1 LNWQCFKLL
10 SIAKYSFIRKNT
22 NPLILLV
29 SALVLTGCPG
39 IGDRGWHDETTEA
52 VREGQEICFPIKQSQ
67 GYIPTYLAINQRY
80 TPRTEQQNRIVGD
93 VEISDGMLCLPPD
106 EFTPA
111 EGKEYVIKFILKNGG
126 GFDSI
131 RSFVVAVKV
140 VNGKLGSY
148 QLQDSEISRGYK

>member
-1 LNWQCFKLL
+1 MVKNFNLKKIAAICTLL
-10 SIAKYSFIRKNT
+10 MSSVF
-22 NPLILLV
+22 LF
-29 SALVLTGCPG
+29 GCPG
-39 IGDRGWHDETTEA
+39 VSDRGWHDETTEA

-67 GYIPTYLAINQRY
+67 GYIPTYLAINQRD

-111 EGKEYVIKFILKNGG
+111 EGKEYVVKFILKNGG
-126 GFDSI
+126 GIDSI